1 MDKCPC
7 YNCLC
12 IPICRNKLY
21 KQLFMDCRPVYTYT
35 FNLSGNPV
43 ANILEEV
50 SNILSTKR
58 WNIKDGDITFY
69 GDGI

>member
-21 KQLFMDCRPVYTYT
+21 GQLFKDCLLVYNYS
-35 FNLSGNPV
+35 FNLRGSHVGDT
-43 ANILEEV
+43 LEEV
-50 SNILSTKR
+50 SNALSTKR
-58 WNIKDGDITFY
+58 WNMKDGNIIFC